1 MKEAGTNLL
10 HWLLN
15 FSMVFVKR
23 IQQMKCESLMWLI
36 SQENHNWWW
45 LLFNLDHWLS
55 KEKSVL
61 LLERTKDG
69 DISTD
74 WHHQATEKSTE
85 RSFIVAGTSQY
96 KSDSDY
102 FIKSEWC
109 DQVDQTGPGSF
120 NSDQQHVVLSANC
133 SQLTVRL
140 FRRFY
145 HWFSVGIFIA
155 ELLDY
160 DNMTNVKFR
169 LSPSPH
175 TPRHSSLIWS
185 GKNIWLINF
194 GNFDPLQSSVLNCKV
209 NSLMWQHSQVTNI

>member
-15 FSMVFVKR
+15 FSMVSIKR
-23 IQQMKCESLMWLI
+23 NSTDESLMWLI

-74 WHHQATEKSTE
+74 WHHQATEKSTK

-96 KSDSDY
+96 KSVSDY

-109 DQVDQTGPGSF
+109 DQVRLVQGHSTLISNMSSSPECKLFAINCAVIS
-120 NSDQQHVVLSANC
+120 QVLLLIFCGN
-133 SQLTVRL
+133 
-140 FRRFY
+140 FY
-145 HWFSVGIFIA
+145 CRAAGLWQ
-155 ELLDY
+155 Y
-160 DNMTNVKFR
+160 DKR
-169 LSPSPH
+169 KISPSPH

-185 GKNIWLINF
+185 GENIWLIYF
-194 GNFDPLQSSVLNCKV
+194 GKFDPLQSSVLNCKV

>member
-15 FSMVFVKR
+15 FSMVSIKR
-23 IQQMKCESLMWLI
+23 NSTDESLMWLI

-74 WHHQATEKSTE
+74 WHHQATEKSTK

-109 DQVDQTGPGSF
+109 KDHVYRMAIVEVQQYLTKPNHCIWPIRTHYTFVSTNEQFAPEWRRPCHGTAAF
-120 NSDQQHVVLSANC
+120 NY
-133 SQLTVRL
+133 
-140 FRRFY
+140 Y
-145 HWFSVGIFIA
+145 HPIYMILAW
-155 ELLDY
+155 D
-160 DNMTNVKFR
+160 
-169 LSPSPH
+169 LSP
-175 TPRHSSLIWS
+175 
-185 GKNIWLINF
+185 
-194 GNFDPLQSSVLNCKV
+194 FDLKP
-209 NSLMWQHSQVTNI
+209 

>member
-1 MKEAGTNLL
+1 MIIKGKVCVIVREN
-10 HWLLN
+10 
-15 FSMVFVKR
+15 KR
-23 IQQMKCESLMWLI
+23 WRHINILTS
-36 SQENHNWWW
+36 SG
-45 LLFNLDHWLS
+45 DG
-55 KEKSVL
+55 EKYGEKL
-61 LLERTKDG
+61 LLEP
-69 DISTD
+69 
-74 WHHQATEKSTE
+74 
-85 RSFIVAGTSQY
+85 VNTSQTLITWSSL
-96 KSDSDY
+96 SD
-102 FIKSEWC
+102 
-109 DQVDQTGPGSF
+109 VTGPGSF

-160 DNMTNVKFR
+160 DNITNVKFR

-185 GKNIWLINF
+185 GKNIWLIYF
-194 GNFDPLQSSVLNCKV
+194 GEFDPLQSSVLNCKV